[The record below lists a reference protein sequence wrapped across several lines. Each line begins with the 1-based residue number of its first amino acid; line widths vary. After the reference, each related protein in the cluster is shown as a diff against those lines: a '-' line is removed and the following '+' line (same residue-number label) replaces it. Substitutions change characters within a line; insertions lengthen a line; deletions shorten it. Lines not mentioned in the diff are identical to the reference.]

1 MTGQKD
7 SRAEEIKRRARKYRR
22 KRENRSLGALASL
35 VVVLITGITMIL
47 AGSGGGTFSV
57 SGIVSADGGY
67 GSLVLRGGAGLYVVV
82 GVAAFTAGMA
92 LTLVCVRLSDSGKAR
107 KKKTI
112 AAETSGDAQGKE
124 KS

>member
-57 SGIVSADGGY
+57 GGIVSADGGY

-92 LTLVCVRLSDSGKAR
+92 LTLVCVKMSERKRKA
-107 KKKTI
+107 I
-112 AAETSGDAQGKE
+112 AAETSEDAQGKE